1 MNLTPHVETLRNELL
16 IAAEA
21 GGDEARVL
29 AERLIGPLQSATR
42 LILLEVLS
50 DAANEITRE
59 LAPGSVDVRIR
70 GRDPEVVVTLPA
82 FSPAFEDRDD
92 GKFESVAT
100 DGAIPQGD
108 ADGGTSRV
116 TLRLPEQLKLRVE
129 EVAGRDGLSVNAWL
143 SRAVA
148 AALDSGDR
156 DRRPRRR
163 GPSGGERYTGWVH

>member
-1 MNLTPHVETLRNELL
+1 MNLTTHVETLRQELL
-16 IAAEA
+16 TAAEA
-21 GGDEARVL
+21 GGEEARVL

-59 LAPGSVDVRIR
+59 LAPASVDLRLR
-70 GRDPEVVVTLPA
+70 GRDPEFVVT
-82 FSPAFEDRDD
+82 SPASSPPFEERDD
-92 GKFESVAT
+92 GNFESVAT
-100 DGAIPQGD
+100 EGATPQE
-108 ADGGTSRV
+108 ADEGGTSRV

-143 SRAVA
+143 IRAVA
-148 AALDSGDR
+148 AALESGSR
-156 DRRPRRR
+156 DRGPRRR